1 VNKFLGHVLRD
12 QQSLNAIKINH
23 DVVKGDPMSS
33 KKARLAGMQAMLDH
47 VTHESSECGYA
58 LVATL
63 AAAAAE
69 AVRDEIAAIDRGRD
83 KSLGNGN
90 GNGQNMASGFN
101 RTNGR
106 ALALAEGPAER
117 SR

>member
-1 VNKFLGHVLRD
+1 
-12 QQSLNAIKINH
+12 
-23 DVVKGDPMSS
+23 
-33 KKARLAGMQAMLDH
+33 MLDH

-106 ALALAEGPAER
+106 ALALAEGPAGR
-117 SR
+117 SRKKFPATIYRGSTASFLPHAEHVLEAVPPLPYSPGHARSVR